1 MKLLPFATAS
11 VHGKFCLRSTTSINI
26 CFIKISHSLG
36 GRVRSTHLK
45 TCIALFGL
53 DITQR
58 FCRTIPCRTIPCRQK
73 QTLRD
78 AYACVRFD
86 SHVSGKMFLCFA
98 IHNRSVIVLVLG
110 LNVLGLIRPLCN

>member
-45 TCIALFGL
+45 TCISLFGL

-58 FCRTIPCRTIPCRQK
+58 FCRQK